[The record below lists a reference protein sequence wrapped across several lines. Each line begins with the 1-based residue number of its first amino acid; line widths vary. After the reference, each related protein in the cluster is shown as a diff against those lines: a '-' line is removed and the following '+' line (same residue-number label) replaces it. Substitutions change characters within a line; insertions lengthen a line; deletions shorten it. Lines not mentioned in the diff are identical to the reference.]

1 MIFTAHRLVS
11 AAVLAMVLGL
21 LSLVS
26 GSGAERVSV
35 FAQSDCTVTVQPGES
50 IQKAIDGASS
60 GAVICLAAGM
70 WEENIEIVKSLT
82 LRGAGQK
89 QTKIIGREAYK
100 AVIKIVGNTEI
111 AVGIEKLTISDSY
124 SIGIQARGETLVTI
138 VESQLSHNSGPGI
151 IIQDLSRAIISDS
164 KISSNMTAGIWL
176 WVSAPTQTTI
186 SNSQFSN
193 NTWHGIWMIGSAQ
206 ATISNSQFLDNGI
219 SGIEISD
226 NAQAVISDSHFIRN
240 MVGIGIQDSAQAFIS
255 ASRLF
260 HNVINGV
267 LVTDRAQAKITSSL
281 VEGNGIMDVCKEKGV
296 LCNGITLRRQSQLE
310 LSNSKV
316 FNNTDWGIAAYLK
329 KCSYD
334 YDEFVGKVTIDG
346 QTVIEGNSTSN
357 NQKGMGNPGSH
368 PWNRP
373 EVPDGQVCL
382 P

>member
-1 MIFTAHRLVS
+1 MTLTAQRFGS
-11 AAVLAMVLGL
+11 AAAIALMLGLLGL
-21 LSLVS
+21 LS
-26 GSGAERVSV
+26 GSGPM
-35 FAQSDCTVTVQPGES
+35 AQGQPGCTVTVQPGQS
-50 IQKAIDGASS
+50 IQSAINGAKE
-60 GAVICLAAGM
+60 GAAICLAAGV

-89 QTKIIGREAYK
+89 QTKIMGREAYK
-100 AVIKIVGNTEI
+100 AVIKIMGDTEI

-124 SIGIQARGETLVTI
+124 SVGIQVGGKTLVAI
-138 VESQLSHNSGPGI
+138 VEAQLSHNSGPGI

-164 KISSNMTAGIWL
+164 KISHNVTAGIWL

-193 NTWHGIWMIGSAQ
+193 NTWHGIWMMGSAQ
-206 ATISNSQFLDNGI
+206 ATISNSQFLNNGLDGIQI
-219 SGIEISD
+219 SG

-240 MVGIGIQDSAQAFIS
+240 MIVGIGMQDSAQAFIS
-255 ASRLF
+255 TSWLF
-260 HNVINGV
+260 HNAINGV
-267 LVTDRAQAKITSSL
+267 LVTDWAQAKITSSL
-281 VEGNGIMDVCKEKGV
+281 VEGNGIMDVCKEKSV
-296 LCNGITLRRQSQLE
+296 LCNGIMLRRQSQLE

-334 YDEFVGKVTIDG
+334 YDEFVGKVAIDE

-357 NQKGMGNPGSH
+357 NQNGMGNPGNH

-373 EVPDGQVCL
+373 DVPDGQVCL